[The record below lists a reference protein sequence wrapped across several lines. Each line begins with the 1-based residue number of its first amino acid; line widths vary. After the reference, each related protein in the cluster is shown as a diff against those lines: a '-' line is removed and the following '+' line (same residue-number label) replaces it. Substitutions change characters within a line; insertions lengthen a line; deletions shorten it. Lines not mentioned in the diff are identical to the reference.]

1 MNQSTRIGVRL
12 ALVILSI
19 ALLAGACDNPVG
31 GEGKTTTG
39 TVTLEK
45 YNQIT
50 TADSDGKGGMST
62 AQIVEVM
69 GFDGE
74 RSESVV
80 FGTLFITHTFRESPT
95 KYLAVNFSKD
105 DRATSK
111 SLYGIT
117 FLTLEKYQAIEV
129 DATAGGTTLDQV
141 NTSFGINGTAGTTN
155 SGLTNYEWLQSTN
168 RFQNTV
174 LVTFRD
180 ADKKA
185 VGKLLIG
192 GLPGML
198 TKAKYDQ
205 IQVGASGSTPAQ
217 INTIMGFLPDRH
229 TQGRTKQ
236 RWSESPDKYVE
247 VVFNAGTGRAT
258 SATPVGIADATAK

>member
-1 MNQSTRIGVRL
+1 MHRNTHVGMRL
-12 ALVILSI
+12 TLVALGALVV
-19 ALLAGACDNPVG
+19 AGACENPAG
-31 GEGKTTTG
+31 GGKTTTG

-50 TADSDGKGGMST
+50 TADSDGKGGMTT

-74 RSESVV
+74 RTESVV
-80 FGTLFITHTFRESPT
+80 SGRLIISHVFRESPT
-95 KYLAVNFSKD
+95 KYIAINFSTD
-105 DRATSK
+105 DRAIAK

-117 FLTLEKYQAIEV
+117 FLTLEKYQAIAV

-141 NTSFGINGTAGTTN
+141 NASFGINGTVGISI
-155 SGLTNYEWLQSTN
+155 SGRTNYTWTQSTN

-198 TKAKYDQ
+198 TKAKYDR
-205 IQVGASGSTPAQ
+205 IAVGTSGSTPAQ
-217 INTIMGFLPDRH
+217 INAIMGFQADLH
-229 TQGRTKQ
+229 TQGRTTQ
-236 RWSESPDKYVE
+236 RWSESPDTYVE
-247 VVFNAGTGRAT
+247 VVFNAVTSRAT
-258 SATPVGIADATAK
+258 SAKPVGIADATAK